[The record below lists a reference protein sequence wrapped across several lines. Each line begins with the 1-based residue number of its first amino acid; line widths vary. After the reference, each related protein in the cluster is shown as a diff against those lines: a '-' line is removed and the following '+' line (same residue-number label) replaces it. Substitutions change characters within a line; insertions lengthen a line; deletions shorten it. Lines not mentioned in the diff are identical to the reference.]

1 MCYEIENAFI
11 VAVLVNKKYLY
22 VQYQSCYR
30 DNGSNLKINKYNLNF
45 HTCLVYSKLHLNLLT
60 VCVTMHQDK
69 VNTANDSLKQQMEMK
84 TDGIMDSEEG
94 KLRLLNNIDQ
104 LLKAK
109 RD

>member
-1 MCYEIENAFI
+1 
-11 VAVLVNKKYLY
+11 
-22 VQYQSCYR
+22 
-30 DNGSNLKINKYNLNF
+30 
-45 HTCLVYSKLHLNLLT
+45 
-60 VCVTMHQDK
+60 MHQDK